1 MPQIRMIEVRQL
13 AKSFQDKS
21 RGTVHA
27 VDGLSFKAGRGE
39 VFGLLGSNGA
49 GKTTTLR
56 MLATILRP
64 TAGTAVV
71 AGHDIVAAPDEVRR
85 SIGFLSGDMGLYH
98 RLTPREVLM
107 LFGQLAGLDGRAAR
121 ARSEELIERFDMAS
135 FANSR
140 IDHFSTGMKQRLA
153 VARVVMHD
161 PPVLIL
167 DEPTTG
173 LDVPTAQIIE
183 SFVVEAKRR
192 GKCIIYS
199 THIME
204 EAEYLCD
211 RIGVVHQ
218 GHLTALGTM
227 DELRSRTGKHRL
239 REIFLD
245 LLNLTPVTQE
255 AGV

>member
-1 MPQIRMIEVRQL
+1 MIEVQHL
-13 AKSFQDKS
+13 SKSFQDKS
-21 RGTVHA
+21 RGTVRA
-27 VDGLSFKAGRGE
+27 VDGLSFEARAGE

-56 MLATILRP
+56 MLATILKPSSGR
-64 TAGTAVV
+64 AVV
-71 AGHDIVAAPDEVRR
+71 AGHDIVAAPEQVRR

-107 LFGQLAGLDGRAAR
+107 LFGQLAGMNTASAKR
-121 ARSEELIERFDMAS
+121 RSAELIERFDMKSYAG
-135 FANSR
+135 SR
-140 IDHFSTGMKQRLA
+140 IDSFSTGMKQRLA

-183 SFVVEAKRR
+183 GFVIEAKRR
-192 GKCIIYS
+192 GKCIVYS

-218 GHLTALGTM
+218 GRLTALGTM
-227 DELRSRTGKHRL
+227 DELRERTGRHRL

-245 LLNLTPVTQE
+245 LLNLPPRTVE
-255 AGV
+255 VHA

>member
-1 MPQIRMIEVRQL
+1 MIAVNQL
-13 AKSFQDKS
+13 SKSFEDKS

-27 VDGLSFKAGRGE
+27 VDRLSFEAHAGE
-39 VFGLLGSNGA
+39 IFGLLGSNGA

-56 MLATILRP
+56 MLATILTP
-64 TAGTAVV
+64 TSGSAIV
-71 AGHDIVAAPDEVRR
+71 AGHDIVTAPDQVRR

-107 LFGQLAGLDGRAAR
+107 LFGQLAGLSKADAKYRA
-121 ARSEELIERFDMAS
+121 EELIQRFDMTS

-161 PPVLIL
+161 PPVMIL

-183 SFVVEAKRR
+183 EFVLEAKRR
-192 GKCIIYS
+192 RKCIIYS
-199 THIME
+199 THVME

-227 DELRSRTGKHRL
+227 DELRNLTGKHRL
-239 REIFLD
+239 REVFLA
-245 LLNLTPVTQE
+245 LLNLTPVNTRFR
-255 AGV
+255 A